1 MVQQPFER
9 YHTMS
14 WIEVLVEGSSDVPT
28 IREVL
33 TRKFSLIENQHF
45 RIHPHKG
52 RGDLPSNILK
62 NPELQNRSLLYQ
74 LPAKLKGYSTW
85 LTKKDWVLVVV
96 DADDTPC
103 HELLSDLQTMLQRL
117 PKVPRVLFRIAIE
130 ETESW
135 FIADAAAVKSAY
147 PNAHLINLKKITPD
161 AICGAWEKLKEAIQ
175 ATGKDKTAWAEA
187 IAPHLD
193 FDTPS
198 SPSLKKLIEG
208 IEQELKVSSKQ
219 A

>member
-1 MVQQPFER
+1 
-9 YHTMS
+9 MS
-14 WIEVLVEGSSDVPT
+14 WIEVLVEGSSDVPAV
-28 IREVL
+28 REVL

-52 RGDLPSNILK
+52 RGDLPRNILK
-62 NPELQNRSLLYQ
+62 NPDLQNRSLLHQ
-74 LPAKLKGYSTW
+74 LPFKLTGYSTW

-96 DADDTPC
+96 DADNTPC
-103 HELLSDLQTMLQRL
+103 HELLSDLQAMLQTL
-117 PKVPRVLFRIAIE
+117 PKVPRVLFWIAIE

-135 FIADAAAVKSAY
+135 FIADTAAVKSAY
-147 PNAHLINLKKITPD
+147 PKATLINLKKIAPD
-161 AICGAWEKLKEAIQ
+161 AVCGAWEKLKEAIQ
-175 ATGKDKTAWAEA
+175 APGKDKTAWAEA

-208 IEQELKVSSKQ
+208 IERELKVSSKQ
-219 A
+219 P